1 MSTRPILVINL
12 GAVSSKI
19 ALFDGDIC
27 VADRTYALDD
37 AQAKLPLAQQRALRL
52 EHVRAF
58 IADEAVDAAH
68 LLALAARGGLMKPL
82 ARPGVYRVDQLMVDD
97 LMSERFGSHPASLS
111 APIAFDLAAEV
122 GGGAGVFVVDP
133 ISTDTLWDE
142 ARISGVP
149 EVQRF
154 GRHHALNVRRAAR
167 HAAQQLGLP
176 LYRCKFVIGHFGS
189 GVSICSVDGGR
200 VVDVNDA
207 QLGEG
212 PFSVA
217 RAGSLPLRGVL
228 DLAYATPERKKLE
241 QRLSRA
247 AGLSAYVGTSD
258 FREVEKMLDAGKA
271 EAHAAY
277 RAMVFQSVKY
287 LAAAAGALGGQ
298 PDAIVLTGGL
308 IQSQRFCDDL
318 KRGVAW
324 LGRIETFPGED
335 EMAAL
340 AEGVNSVLLGREP
353 AYAYAEAEQ
362 AGAVPP
368 RDFAELV
375 KRAAYTGGCKFVVA
389 GGHLGEIAE
398 TVRYCAQH
406 GLHGFT
412 LVGPQAETAALLQAE
427 GVDASQVVLV
437 DTTEIV
443 PDAVRIVRENPGSV
457 LVKGNC
463 NTAALLK
470 AVLECLPKENRPF
483 LSHIAVIESPAAGR
497 LMAISDGGLNVDP
510 DLAKKIGIME
520 NAFAAFIALGVKK
533 PHVMLAAGMED
544 KGQDLAAIADA
555 REIVKRHRGGEWPQ
569 AVIDGPFGFD
579 VAVSAEAAAIKGI
592 KSGVAGRADIVVT
605 PNLESC
611 NFAIKAAIFFGGR
624 PWAGL
629 VVGGPFPV
637 IVGSRSDDAL
647 SRVASIA
654 LAQLVAAGMAA
665 APAGTLAAHE

>member
-19 ALFDGDIC
+19 ALFDGDSC
-27 VADRTYALDD
+27 VADRSYPLDD
-37 AQAKLPLAQQRALRL
+37 TQAKLPLAQQRALRL
-52 EHVRAF
+52 EHVRKF
-58 IADEAVDAAH
+58 MADEAVDTAH
-68 LLALAARGGLMKPL
+68 LLAIAARGGLMKPL
-82 ARPGVYRVDQLMVDD
+82 ARPGVYRVDQPMVDD

-111 APIAFDLAAEV
+111 APIAYDLAAEL

-142 ARISGVP
+142 ARVSGVP

-167 HAAQQLGLP
+167 HAAMQLGKP
-176 LYRCKFVIGHFGS
+176 LYGCKLVVGHFGS
-189 GVSICSVDGGR
+189 GVSICTVDGGR

-217 RAGSLPLRGVL
+217 RAGTLPIHGVL
-228 DLAYATPERKKLE
+228 DLAYSAPERKKLE

-247 AGLSAYVGTSD
+247 AGMCAYVGTSD
-258 FREVEKMLDAGKA
+258 FREVEKKLDAGDP
-271 EAHAAY
+271 EAHATY
-277 RAMVFQSVKY
+277 RAMVFQSIKY

-308 IQSQRFCDDL
+308 LKSRRFCADL
-318 KRGVAW
+318 VSGVAW
-324 LGRIETFPGED
+324 LGRVETFPGED

-340 AEGVNSVLLGREP
+340 AEGVNNVLLGREP
-353 AYAYAEAEQ
+353 AYVYAEAEHS
-362 AGAVPP
+362 AEVPP

-375 KRAAYTGGCKFVVA
+375 KRAAHAGGCKFVVA

-398 TVRYCAQH
+398 TVRYCAEH
-406 GLHGFT
+406 GITGFT
-412 LVGPQAETAALLQAE
+412 LVGPQAEMAEMLKAE
-427 GVDASQVVLV
+427 GVDSGQVTLV
-437 DTTEIV
+437 DSAEVV
-443 PDAVRIVRENPGSV
+443 PDAIRIVRENPGSV

-470 AVLECLPKENRPF
+470 SVLECLPKENRPF

-497 LMAISDGGLNVDP
+497 LMAMTDGGLNVDP
-510 DLAKKIGIME
+510 DLAKKIGIMH
-520 NAFAAFIALGVKK
+520 NALAAFIALGVKK

-544 KGQDLAAIADA
+544 KGQDLPAIADA
-555 REIVKRHRGGEWPQ
+555 REIVKHHRAGEWPQ
-569 AVIDGPFGFD
+569 AVIDGPFGLD
-579 VAVSAEAAAIKGI
+579 VAVNSEAAAIKGI
-592 KSGVAGRADIVVT
+592 KSAVAGRADIVVT

-611 NFAIKAAIFFGGR
+611 NFAIKAAVFYSGR

-665 APAGTLAAHE
+665 AAAGTLAAHE